1 MLNCY
6 SVCDFRDRISE
17 IKKIRPENAI
27 ENCELIKILVYKFMF
42 ILKMCKV
49 LELNAKRVE

>member
-17 IKKIRPENAI
+17 IKKIRLENAI
-27 ENCELIKILVYKFMF
+27 ENCELIKILVYKFM
-42 ILKMCKV
+42 V
-49 LELNAKRVE
+49 YLENVEIC